1 MKNLKSH
8 LLFNRQQRVGIL
20 FLVVIIVGLLGV
32 YFFVPFTKD
41 SVLDVSSPEI
51 VRIQKQLDSLHM
63 VEMENRRPK
72 YYPFNPN
79 FMTDFKAYTIG
90 LSPQEF
96 DRLQAFRSQGQWINS
111 ATDFKRVT
119 QISDSLLD
127 KISPMFKFPDW
138 VNQATPKKEFN
149 KNKYSEK
156 TYDQK
161 IDFNKATEIQL
172 QEVSGIGEVLS
183 KRIVAY
189 RDKVGGFSN
198 DIQLYQVWGLD
209 PIVVQRALQMF
220 TVKTPK
226 PIQRININRATAS
239 DIATIPGVSFELA
252 KRIWEYRVLHES
264 ITDFSE
270 LEKIE
275 GLTEQKLAL
284 IQLYLSIK

>member
-20 FLVVIIVGLLGV
+20 FLVLIIVGLLGV
-32 YFFVPFTKD
+32 YFFVPFTKE

-51 VRIQKQLDSLHM
+51 VRIQKQLDSLRM

-79 FMTDFKAYTIG
+79 FMTDFKAYTLG

-96 DRLQAFRSQGQWINS
+96 DRLQAFRSQDQWINS
-111 ATDFKRVT
+111 VADFKRVT

-127 KISPMFKFPDW
+127 AISPLFKFPDW
-138 VNQATPKKEFN
+138 LHQATPKKEFT

-156 TYDQK
+156 SYDQK
-161 IDFNKATEIQL
+161 IDLNKATEAQL
-172 QEVSGIGEVLS
+172 QDVSGIGEVLS

-189 RDKVGGFSN
+189 RDKLGGFSN
-198 DIQLYQVWGLD
+198 DIQFYEVWGLD
-209 PIVVQRALQMF
+209 PIVVKKALQMF
-220 TVKTPK
+220 TVKTPRDIK
-226 PIQRININRATAS
+226 KIKIDTASAS
-239 DIATIPGVSFELA
+239 DIATIPGISFELA
-252 KRIWEYRVLHES
+252 KLIWEYQVLHEG
-264 ITDFSE
+264 IKDFSE
-270 LEKIE
+270 LEEIE
-275 GLTEQKLAL
+275 GLTAQKLAL